1 MEKAEEMEGETSE
14 EGKRRESSG
23 RNVEDSWGMGLG
35 GRQAEKLGE
44 NRRQGWGRRSGETR
58 RRGETGKEVDWGAHR
73 VPEVRGT
80 RVSLWSQPSSSVFV
94 PRGFKEQE
102 AGADGKSW
110 GVWSS
115 VSTPPHLP
123 GPPPTRL
130 SRMQSGVEPLSSP
143 NLAIYGLHREAGSVL
158 VDLEA
163 TEESMARSL
172 GRPVKSSKQYL
183 RQVISEYEALDRE
196 LPCIR
201 KFSAPPSAQPLCLCM
216 ETSEDFT
223 HLEVLEA
230 LEAEIPG
237 AMESGRVSS
246 IRYENMNVICG
257 TAGRRDRWL
266 ITVTDF
272 QTRSRLLR
280 SGLCLRGIAYPLVR
294 HDDLLLGDYR
304 LHLRRSLVRRRMLQA
319 LGAEPVEED

>member
-1 MEKAEEMEGETSE
+1 M
-14 EGKRRESSG
+14 
-23 RNVEDSWGMGLG
+23 
-35 GRQAEKLGE
+35 Q
-44 NRRQGWGRRSGETR
+44 
-58 RRGETGKEVDWGAHR
+58 
-73 VPEVRGT
+73 PE
-80 RVSLWSQPSSSVFV
+80 
-94 PRGFKEQE
+94 
-102 AGADGKSW
+102 
-110 GVWSS
+110 
-115 VSTPPHLP
+115 
-123 GPPPTRL
+123 
-130 SRMQSGVEPLSSP
+130 VEPLSSP
-143 NLAIYGLHREAGSVL
+143 SLSIPSSYREAGSIL
-158 VDLEA
+158 LDLET

-183 RQVISEYEALDRE
+183 RHVISEYEALDRE

-230 LEAEIPG
+230 LEAELPG

-280 SGLCLRGIAYPLVR
+280 SGLSLRGIAHSLVR

-304 LHLRRSLVRRRMLQA
+304 LHLRRSLVRRRMLEA